1 MKITS
6 EQIITKLSTA
16 IDPKLAEQLV
26 TTYAEMQGRFVS
38 GDWKPAELDS
48 GRFCE
53 ALARSVWQLDSGKPN
68 HTFLPGKIRG
78 RLLDQ
83 NHPHNLT
90 AKDRSH
96 LCKVLD
102 AVYKFRSDR
111 GPVHLSLQ
119 HTANHMDSM
128 FMSYAVKWL
137 FGELLILAWKGDRA
151 QVVQV
156 IESIV
161 QLEHPLV
168 HELDGRP
175 QVQVAGISAPDE
187 ILLLLNNAPGGRL
200 SRAELGA
207 YAHHKPNNISM
218 AISRLASPNQ
228 RRLRLDEH
236 GNLALT
242 PLGQEYVRTTLMPKL
257 LAQKAA

>member
-1 MKITS
+1 MKITPGPL
-6 EQIITKLSTA
+6 ITKLSTA

-26 TTYAEMQGRFVS
+26 TTYAEMQGRFIS

-53 ALARSVWQLDSGKPN
+53 ALARAVWQLDSGKTN
-68 HTFLPGKIRG
+68 HSLLPGKIRQH
-78 RLLDQ
+78 LLDQ
-83 NHPHNLT
+83 SRPHNLNT
-90 AKDRSH
+90 KDRSH
-96 LCKVLD
+96 ICKVLD
-102 AVYKFRSDR
+102 SVYKFRSDR

-161 QLEHPLV
+161 QIDHSLV

-187 ILLLLNNAPGGRL
+187 ILLLLNSAPGGRL
-200 SRAELGA
+200 SRAELGV

-218 AISRLASPNQ
+218 AIKRLSSPNQ

-236 GNLALT
+236 SNLALT